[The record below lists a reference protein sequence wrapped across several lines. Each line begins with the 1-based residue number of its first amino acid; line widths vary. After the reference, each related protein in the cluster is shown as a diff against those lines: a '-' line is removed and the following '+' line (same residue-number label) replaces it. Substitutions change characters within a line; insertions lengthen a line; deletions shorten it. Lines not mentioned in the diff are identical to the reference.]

1 MFVFSTKGRGRPGGQ
16 FEVLFVG
23 GLSMNLAFSGM
34 GKNRIAFFLLFFS
47 GAAGHSSRTVACT

>member
-16 FEVLFVG
+16 FGVLFVG

-34 GKNRIAFFLLFFS
+34 GKNRIAFFLLFFLC
-47 GAAGHSSRTVACT
+47 GRA